1 MLNIREIRQED
12 NPHIA
17 YIIKSVLTEF
27 NADPKTTMLGDPR
40 AESMFEQY
48 QSADSEYFIA
58 ELNGEI
64 VGGCGIQKLSEKEP
78 EICEL
83 QRMYLCKKVRGQKIG
98 KNLIELSIKKA
109 KQFGYKKIYL
119 ETISNMLTARVLYQ
133 RYGFKIIESY
143 LGETGH
149 SGCDIKMLLEL

>member
-1 MLNIREIRQED
+1 MLNIREIKQED

-27 NADPKTTMLGDPR
+27 GADPKTTMLGDPR

-48 QSADSEYFIA
+48 QSADYVYFIA
-58 ELNGEI
+58 ELNGEV
-64 VGGCGIQKLSEKEP
+64 VGGCGIQKLSENET

-83 QRMYLCKKVRGQKIG
+83 QRMYLCKKVRGQQIG

-119 ETISNMLTARVLYQ
+119 ETISNMLIARVLYQ
-133 RYGFKIIESY
+133 RYGFKIIENY

-149 SGCDIKMLLEL
+149 SGCDIKMLLEF